1 MSKYNAKR
9 VTVDGIVFDSKVE
22 AEYYELLKLEK
33 GTGGVKDFDI
43 QPVFELQP
51 KYTHEGKTIQPIK
64 YIADFTVYNSDGTVE
79 IVDIKGM
86 ETPVFKLKAKMF
98 RYQNPDKTLV
108 LLAYSKI
115 DGGFITPEQLKVN
128 RAKRKEE
135 RAIKKAQ
142 KEKEKAEKARL
153 REEKKNGK

>member
-22 AEYYELLKLEK
+22 AEYYELLKIER
-33 GTGGVKDFDI
+33 GTGGIKDFDI

-51 KYTHEGKTIQPIK
+51 KYKHNGKTIQPIK
-64 YIADFTVYNSDGTVE
+64 YIADFTVYNADGTVD

-98 RYQNPDKTLV
+98 RYQNPDKNLL

-115 DGGFITPEQLKVN
+115 DGGFITPEQLKAN
-128 RAKRKEE
+128 RKVRKEE
-135 RAIKKAQ
+135 RLKK
-142 KEKEKAEKARL
+142 KAEKERL